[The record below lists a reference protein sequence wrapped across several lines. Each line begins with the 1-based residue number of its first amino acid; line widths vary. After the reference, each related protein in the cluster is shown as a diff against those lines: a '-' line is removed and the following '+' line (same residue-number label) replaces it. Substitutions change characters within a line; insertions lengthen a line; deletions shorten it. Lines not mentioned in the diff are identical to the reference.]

1 MKNEIFLVT
10 FLLIVF
16 FSIGDN
22 NINYRNI
29 KASDMYW
36 ENVSHKMLA
45 SEKSNNLNPKVKL
58 RINDYYKNEE
68 SIRQVKNEI
77 KKLSQEISALK
88 VEADLTKGTDQKDF
102 LDKLLLISSNARV
115 PNNSEINSS
124 DPDNK
129 KSKNQNIKLYDKVTS
144 IPENS
149 HELTSLT
156 AEP

>member
-22 NINYRNI
+22 NINYRSI

-36 ENVSHKMLA
+36 ENSSNRMLT
-45 SEKSNNLNPKVKL
+45 SEKNNILNPKTKL
-58 RINDYYKNEE
+58 RSNDYYKNEE

-88 VEADLTKGTDQKDF
+88 VEADLTKETDKKNF
-102 LDKLLLISSNARV
+102 FDKLLLMSSNMRE
-115 PNNSEINSS
+115 PNSEINSS
-124 DPDNK
+124 NPDGK
-129 KSKNQNIKLYDKVTS
+129 KFKDQNINLYNKVSDT
-144 IPENS
+144 PESN
-149 HELTSLT
+149 HGLMSLT